1 MASEIAIIKVL
12 APIVTPQ
19 QFAELE
25 GVSYRTARRWT
36 TGDNPRLPIEPRVI
50 RKGCKRAGGQIRIY
64 YARWKRIKCVRH
76 WVIPVFN
83 SSSAINSLYVNCKD
97 AAC

>member
-1 MASEIAIIKVL
+1 MASEIAIIKVP
-12 APIVTPQ
+12 APVVTLH

-64 YARWKRIKCVRH
+64 YARWKEEQMRKALGHSRFQL
-76 WVIPVFN
+76 VIG
-83 SSSAINSLYVNCKD
+83 D
-97 AAC
+97 

>member
-1 MASEIAIIKVL
+1 MASEIAIIKVP
-12 APIVTPQ
+12 APIVTLQ

-50 RKGCKRAGGQIRIY
+50 RKKR
-64 YARWKRIKCVRH
+64 
-76 WVIPVFN
+76 
-83 SSSAINSLYVNCKD
+83 
-97 AAC
+97 